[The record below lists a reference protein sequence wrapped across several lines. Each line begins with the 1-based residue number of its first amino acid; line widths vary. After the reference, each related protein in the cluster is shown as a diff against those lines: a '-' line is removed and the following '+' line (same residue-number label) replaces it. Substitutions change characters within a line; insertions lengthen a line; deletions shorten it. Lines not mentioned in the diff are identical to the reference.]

1 MARHARVRVGAE
13 PRSPRMPA
21 ARASGR
27 KTRHAPRIVSSLT
40 AAGLLALAGCGSQ
53 TGDFGRAKTDYLTAL
68 TWPLLSQAAIAYRGE
83 PESWGATTDDE
94 RELRD
99 RAWHFLMP
107 QFSQNKFDDA
117 LAEMRVQRILPSITG
132 TAPDIYLNMLLSDV
146 AFRSLAS
153 RYRRLSEDI
162 EADRAL
168 IVQFHALYAR
178 VQDADRIRERSFNF
192 VHDLTQGEIEDARS
206 RVYENVMLDQWVK
219 RDLCYR
225 IEMYRY
231 ALERLVLMG
240 PMREA
245 IYAEQGLLGLAP
257 ECPALFV
264 KGGAGLRIGGK
275 VLVRKG

>member
-1 MARHARVRVGAE
+1 MARRI
-13 PRSPRMPA
+13 A
-21 ARASGR
+21 ASLLS
-27 KTRHAPRIVSSLT
+27 IMLT
-40 AAGLLALAGCGSQ
+40 ALTGCGSQ
-53 TGDFGRAKTDYLTAL
+53 TGDFGRVKTDYLTAT
-68 TWPLLSQAAIAYRGE
+68 TWPLLSQVAIAYRGE

-94 RELRD
+94 REMRD

-132 TAPDIYLNMLLSDV
+132 TAPDIYLNMLLSDA

-153 RYRRLSEDI
+153 RYRRLAADI

-168 IVQFHALYAR
+168 IAQFHALFRR
-178 VQDADRIRERSFNF
+178 VQEADRIRQRSFQF
-192 VHDLTQGEIEDARS
+192 VHDLTPGEVDDARA
-206 RVYENVMLDQWVK
+206 RVFENVMLDQWVK

-257 ECPALFV
+257 ECPGLF
-264 KGGAGLRIGGK
+264 GQDGAGLRIGGK

>member
-1 MARHARVRVGAE
+1 MQPQSLRVVFVAC
-13 PRSPRMPA
+13 A
-21 ARASGR
+21 A
-27 KTRHAPRIVSSLT
+27 
-40 AAGLLALAGCGSQ
+40 LALTGCGSS
-53 TGDFGRAKTDYLTAL
+53 TGDFGRVKTGYLTG
-68 TWPLLSQAAIAYRGE
+68 TYWPLLGQAAIAYRGE

-107 QFSQNKFDDA
+107 QFAQNKFDDT

-132 TAPDIYLNMLLSDV
+132 TNREIYLNMLLSDA

-153 RYRRLSEDI
+153 RYRRLAEDI
-162 EADRAL
+162 EADRLL
-168 IVQFHALYAR
+168 IGQFHATFAR
-178 VQDADRIRERSFNF
+178 VKEADRIRERSFAF
-192 VHDLTQGEIEDARS
+192 VTDLTPGEVDDARA
-206 RVYENVMLDQWVK
+206 RVYENVMLEQWVH

-245 IYAEQGLLGLAP
+245 IYAEQGLKALAI
-257 ECPALFV
+257 ECQLSSGHV
-264 KGGAGLRIGGK
+264 GRGAPRPLITK
-275 VLVRKG
+275 